1 MAASS
6 PPSPLATLPWA
17 ALVGV
22 LCGGASALF
31 LALLEHATA
40 FREAHE
46 GIIYTLPVAGF
57 AIGAIYE
64 RYGAAI
70 LPGNNLVIDALFA
83 TERERVSSPLANSLA
98 FANGRAP
105 AEVGPPSLATPLP
118 AISLAFANGRA
129 PAKVSP
135 APIPLRL
142 APMVLVA
149 TVLTHLFGG
158 SAGREGTAVQMGGAL
173 ADAVAARV
181 PRQVGLR
188 HALVSAG
195 VAGGFGS
202 VFGTPLAGAIF
213 AMEFVVIGRPNYA
226 SIAATLLAAYAGDFT
241 ARALGTTHSSYPQAP
256 SVVMS
261 PLLLAKWVL
270 FAGLVALT
278 TIAFIEFLH
287 LVKKHATR
295 LLPRLPL
302 RMAAGG
308 VAIVLLWKLSGTSE
322 FLGLGV
328 PTILRAFHDPNLA
341 SYTFIAK
348 LVATAVTLGAGF
360 QGGEVTPLFFVGA
373 ALGNLCAPLLGVPTE
388 LAAGVGLAAVF
399 AAASN
404 SPIALTVMAVEL
416 LGGAVLPHALVVCVV
431 AFLLTGSRSIYPA
444 QRIGRLK
451 SGARLARITALRDL

>member
-46 GIIYTLPVAGF
+46 GIIYTLPVAGL

-83 TERERVSSPLANSLA
+83 TERERARSPL
-98 FANGRAP
+98 
-105 AEVGPPSLATPLP
+105 

-278 TIAFIEFLH
+278 TIAFIELLH

>member
-1 MAASS
+1 MAV
-6 PPSPLATLPWA
+6 PPRLSPLTALPLA
-17 ALVGV
+17 AVVGA
-22 LCGGASALF
+22 LCGTASALF
-31 LALLEHATA
+31 LALLDRATV

-46 GIIYTLPVAGF
+46 GIIYTLPVAGL

-64 RYGAAI
+64 RYGTSI

-83 TERERVSSPLANSLA
+83 TSGERGS
-98 FANGRAP
+98 
-105 AEVGPPSLATPLP
+105 AEQ
-118 AISLAFANGRA
+118 
-129 PAKVSP
+129 P

-142 APMVLVA
+142 APMVLLA

-173 ADAVAARV
+173 ADAVASRV
-181 PRQVGLR
+181 PKKAQLR
-188 HALVSAG
+188 HALLSAG

-226 SIAATLLAAYAGDFT
+226 AVGATLLAAYVGDFT
-241 ARALGTTHSSYPQAP
+241 TRALGITHSSYPQVATVP
-256 SVVMS
+256 IT
-261 PLLLAKWVL
+261 PILLGKWVL

-278 TIAFIEFLH
+278 TIAFIELLH
-287 LVKKHATR
+287 VIKKQATR

-360 QGGEVTPLFFVGA
+360 QGGEVTPLFYVGA

-416 LGGAVLPHALVVCVV
+416 LGGPILPHAFVVCVV

-444 QRIGRLK
+444 QRISRLK
-451 SGARLARITALRDL
+451 SGARLARVTALRDL